1 MKKNLNSQ
9 QNLVSSWQEQIQ
21 KIKLLNYYTEKDK
34 KYLDKLSSLRQEPTF
49 KTVANK
55 RCMIFFPFLSWHTKV
70 NGSRNWDFSEM
81 TIMPFYLVDTVVPQ
95 C

>member
-1 MKKNLNSQ
+1 MSPTDGYVTKVFLDSEFQHKGNKQIKKKLEFSAK
-9 QNLVSSWQEQIQ
+9 SWQEQIQ

-55 RCMIFFPFLSWHTKV
+55 RCMIFFPF
-70 NGSRNWDFSEM
+70 
-81 TIMPFYLVDTVVPQ
+81 
-95 C
+95 